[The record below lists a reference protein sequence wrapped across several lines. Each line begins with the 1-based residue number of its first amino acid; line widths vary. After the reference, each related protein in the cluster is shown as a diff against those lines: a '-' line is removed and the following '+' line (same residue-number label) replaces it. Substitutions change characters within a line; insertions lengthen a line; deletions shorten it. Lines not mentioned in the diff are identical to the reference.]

1 MKIWMYAALIFMFLF
16 GFGSTKQ
23 CVLDEVPV
31 QKDFDVDR
39 VILLLIIVYF

>member
-1 MKIWMYAALIFMFLF
+1 MWMYSAFIFISLF

-31 QKDFDVDR
+31 QKDFDEQR
-39 VILLLIIVYF
+39 VIQLLNNLKIID